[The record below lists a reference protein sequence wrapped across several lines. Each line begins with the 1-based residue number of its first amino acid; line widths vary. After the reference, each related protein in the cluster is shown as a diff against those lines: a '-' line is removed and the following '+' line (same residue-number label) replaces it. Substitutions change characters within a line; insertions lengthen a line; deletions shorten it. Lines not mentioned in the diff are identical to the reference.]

1 MCRLPFLFCSV
12 LKQCQD
18 VDLSFLQQPAGSD
31 LFRGTKKG
39 TLFLTSYRVIF
50 VTSHSVDD
58 PMFSFMMPFDL
69 MSNCTIEQPVFA
81 PNYIKGTV
89 QAAPDGGWEG
99 QAVFKLSFRKGGAIE
114 FAQLMMK
121 AASAAA
127 RGIPLGSVNYWYG
140 TSGLFV
146 ITTPGGTTCTQRTP
160 CPVVVYGPLPVGY
173 GGQPAEYRAP
183 PPGYRA
189 PPPGYR
195 APPPG
200 YGAPPPG
207 YGAPPERLE
216 APPAGYGVPS
226 AGYEAP
232 PARYDALP
240 PGYGAPPERLEAPPA
255 GYGVPSAG
263 YEAPPAR
270 YDAPPPG
277 YGASPERY
285 GAPSAG
291 YGHTTAENEA
301 PPLAYEA
308 PSAGN
313 RAASHKSVA
322 AQPEASLPSTSSSQ
336 AHLPPSKK

>member
-1 MCRLPFLFCSV
+1 LGVNVSDRRNVSEDSGALCVSFTFLTR
-12 LKQCQD
+12 CQD

-121 AASAAA
+121 AASA
-127 RGIPLGSVNYWYG
+127 
-140 TSGLFV
+140 
-146 ITTPGGTTCTQRTP
+146 
-160 CPVVVYGPLPVGY
+160 VVVYGPLPVGY
-173 GGQPAEYRAP
+173 G
-183 PPGYRA
+183 
-189 PPPGYR
+189 
-195 APPPG
+195 
-200 YGAPPPG
+200 
-207 YGAPPERLE
+207 
-216 APPAGYGVPS
+216 APPAGYGAPS
-226 AGYEAP
+226 AGYEAS